1 MIGLPFLLLRNCM
14 RIFNGFLII
23 FASVVLFM
31 LPISRGVYDF
41 RTDVREDLFNYE
53 TGGGVTTANVVLHT
67 PIYNDDINTI
77 VLYSDL
83 ATDVPLFSA
92 YNTTTRLLDIT
103 GLTVASNRT
112 LRVNY
117 DINALVDNVAL
128 STFMDWL
135 PFIWFIVIAVLPM
148 VALYVIIKYRRS

>member
-1 MIGLPFLLLRNCM
+1 M

-23 FASVVLFM
+23 FVAVVLIL
-31 LPISRGVYDF
+31 LPVSRGVYDY

-53 TGGGVTTANVVLHT
+53 TGGGVTTANVVLHS
-67 PIYNDDINTI
+67 PIYNDDTSTI

-83 ATDVPLFSA
+83 ATDVPLFAA
-92 YNTTTRLLDIT
+92 YNTTTRLVDIT
-103 GLTVASNRT
+103 GMTAASNRT

-117 DINALVDNVAL
+117 DTDALVSNVAL

-135 PFIWFIVIAVLPM
+135 PYIWLLIVFTLPM
-148 VALYVIIKYRRS
+148 AAIYVIIKYRRS